1 MKLHLIYAA
10 SILMFAATS
19 LSAADSADLPTADT
33 VVSAMLQRDAQ
44 RRAMLDGY
52 YGMRR
57 YELQNEHLQ
66 KHAEMVARVESDGEG
81 TKHFEIVEEQGWGAA
96 HKHVLHKMLDSE
108 AEASLPQLRA
118 KTQVSPNNYEFKLVG
133 TETLAGRPTYV
144 VDITPKRHEERL
156 FSGRIWIDAEDY
168 ALVRVD
174 GKPAKNPSFWIR
186 NIRFT
191 HTYRKSGAFWFPAS
205 THSVTDARLFGTTT
219 VTITYF
225 DYSPKSQL
233 SSVRATAQPTGS
245 FIH

>member
-10 SILMFAATS
+10 LLMFAATI
-19 LSAADSADLPTADT
+19 LPAADSGNLPAADA
-33 VVSAMLQRDAQ
+33 VVSVMLQRDAQ

-52 YGMRR
+52 CGMRR
-57 YELQNEHLQ
+57 YVLQNDHLQ
-66 KHAEMVARVESDGEG
+66 KHAEMVTRIESDEEG

-108 AEASLPQLRA
+108 ADASLPQMRV
-118 KTQVSPNNYEFKLVG
+118 KTQLSPNNYEFNLIG
-133 TETLAGRPTYV
+133 TETLGGRPTYV

-186 NIRFT
+186 NIHFT

-205 THSVTDARLFGTTT
+205 TQSVTDARLFGTTT

-225 DYSPKSQL
+225 DYLPKSPL
-233 SSVRATAQPTGS
+233 GSVRATAQSAGAFT
-245 FIH
+245 H